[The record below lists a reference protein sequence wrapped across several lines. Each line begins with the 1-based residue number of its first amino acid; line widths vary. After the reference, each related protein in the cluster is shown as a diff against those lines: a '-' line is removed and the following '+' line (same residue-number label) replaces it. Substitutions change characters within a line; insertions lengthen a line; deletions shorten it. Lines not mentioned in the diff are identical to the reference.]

1 MESPTREMKPSLSVK
16 ARRTRSLAIGLSSR
30 FASTS
35 KLCSNSRNT
44 TSGMCPV
51 TSIFDLL
58 LFTGIVDD
66 MLTRFGAAPN
76 WIGSV
81 ASTNPIALLPRK
93 KKGENQSP
101 PFFPKSWDSYFA
113 GAGAGAGAAIGASS
127 FGAFFAFFAFFFVA
141 FFSFAGFSGA
151 AAGFSGAAA
160 GGAAGACAKPV
171 AAKATAITTANTNIN
186 TFFILPYLRLSY
198 LITSWKV

>member
-1 MESPTREMKPSLSVK
+1 
-16 ARRTRSLAIGLSSR
+16 
-30 FASTS
+30 
-35 KLCSNSRNT
+35 
-44 TSGMCPV
+44 MCAV

-58 LFTGIVDD
+58 LSTGTVDD
-66 MLTRFGAAPN
+66 ILTRFGSAPN

-101 PFFPKSWDSYFA
+101 PFFPNSWDFYFA
-113 GAGAGAGAAIGASS
+113 GAGAGAAGAAIGASVFVS
-127 FGAFFAFFAFFFVA
+127 FFAFFAFFFVA

-151 AAGFSGAAA
+151 AAGFSGAA
-160 GGAAGACAKPV
+160 GGVAAGACAKPV

-198 LITSWKV
+198 LITS